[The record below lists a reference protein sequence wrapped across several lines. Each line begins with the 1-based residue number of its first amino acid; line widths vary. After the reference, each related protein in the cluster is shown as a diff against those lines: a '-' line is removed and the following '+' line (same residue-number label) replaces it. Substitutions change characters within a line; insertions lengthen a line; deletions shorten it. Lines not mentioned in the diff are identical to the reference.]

1 MGKALEAV
9 RGIVDRYG
17 RELARS
23 KVLEK
28 TTAPAPLDFEALAEE
43 HGVSFHKTPMLDIV
57 QMAEA
62 NRSEEA
68 EGDPEYYRFARANQM
83 SFDPRQGLVRRSI
96 LDVGYTGDLNLYT
109 PRRIVDGFVSDD
121 SFPTA
126 PDAVYVY
133 RRAEEVD
140 EKVPE
145 LDDIREEV
153 IAAWKMQ
160 KAFPLALAQAED
172 QAKKAEEQADK
183 SLAEVFPGLAGQV
196 IVTNEFSWM
205 TRGSMPS
212 GAGARP
218 TLSAVNGMQQDQPV
232 NVPGAG
238 REFMSSIFALPVGG
252 VGTAANQPKT
262 TVYVARVA
270 GESMTDEQRRELF
283 FASGVT
289 PDVEALMQN
298 DQVNVIGQW
307 YRDLDKEYR
316 VSWKRVPDQS
326 WQVQ

>member
-1 MGKALEAV
+1 MSQALETV
-9 RGIVDRYG
+9 RGTVDRYG

-23 KVLEK
+23 KVLGQ
-28 TTAPAPLDFEALAEE
+28 TQTPQQLDYNALAQE
-43 HGVSFHKTPMLDIV
+43 HGLTYHKTPLLDIV

-62 NRSEEA
+62 SRSEEA
-68 EGDPEYYRFARANQM
+68 EGDPDYYKFARATQM

-96 LDVGYTGDLNLYT
+96 LDVGFTGDLNPFS
-109 PRRIVDGFVSDD
+109 PRRLVDGFVSDD

-126 PDAVYVY
+126 PEAVYIY
-133 RRAEEVD
+133 WRAEEVA

-145 LDDIREEV
+145 LKDIRDDVVE
-153 IAAWKMQ
+153 AWKKQ
-160 KAFPLALAQAED
+160 KAFPLAVKEAEEK
-172 QAKKAEEQADK
+172 AKKANEQADK
-183 SLAEVFPGLAGQV
+183 SLAEVFPDLAGQV

-218 TLSAVNGMQQDQPV
+218 MLSAVNGMQQEQPV

-238 REFMSSIFALPVGG
+238 RDFMSSVFSLPVGATG
-252 VGTAANQPKT
+252 AAANQPKT

-270 GESMTDEQRRELF
+270 NESLSQEQRRELF
-283 FASGVT
+283 FASGMT

-298 DQVNVIGQW
+298 DQVDVIGKW
-307 YRDLDKEYR
+307 YNDLDKEYK
-316 VSWKRVPDQS
+316 VSWQRDPTQS
-326 WQVQ
+326 WDVQ